1 MAKSYVSNPLIKAQ
15 HQEVEFTEEQLA
27 EYVKCAKDPGYF
39 IENYVQIVHLERGL
53 VPFEMYD
60 FQKKMVET
68 FHDNRFVICKVGR
81 QSGKSV
87 TVIAYLLWYLLFNES
102 VSVAMLANKS
112 ATSRELLSR
121 MQLAYE
127 NLPFWLQQGVGVWN
141 KGSFELEN
149 GSKIVSSATSSS
161 AIRGSSFNLVF
172 LDEFAFVENNLAE
185 DFFRS
190 VFPTISSGQ
199 NTKLMIVSTPY
210 GMNHY
215 YKMWKEAIDGRSE
228 FVPIEVHWSEVP
240 GRDEEWKEKTI
251 RNTSVEQFRQEFET
265 EFIGSDQT
273 LIEPNVLQALRWEK
287 PHMAKHGLT
296 IYEEPSTNYLYACTV
311 DVALGKGKDYSA
323 FIIYNI
329 TQIPYTVAAIYRDN
343 TITPLVFPNV
353 IHQLVRQYNNAYTLV
368 EIDGSGAQ
376 VGDILRH
383 DLGYENLLM
392 TWNAGRNGIQISSGF
407 KRSAMMGLKMTRPV
421 KNIGCMTIKN
431 LVEQEKIVLRDVNLI
446 TEFYSFA
453 QKGQSWEATPGCH
466 DDLVMCCVS
475 FAWLVAQRY
484 FAELTDVN
492 LRENLLNDVEEET
505 WDELTPFGFI
515 DDGLMDIPTETTHV
529 AREGSDD
536 WLENR
541 GTDWL

>member
-1 MAKSYVSNPLIKAQ
+1 MAKSYINNPLIKAQ
-15 HQEVEFTEEQLA
+15 HQEVEFTEEQIA
-27 EYVKCAKDPGYF
+27 EFVKCANNPEYF
-39 IENYVQIVHLERGL
+39 IEEYLKIVHLERGL
-53 VPFEMYD
+53 VPFHMYD
-60 FQKKMVET
+60 FQKNMVKT
-68 FHDNRFVICKVGR
+68 FHENRFTICKVGR

-102 VSVAMLANKS
+102 VSVAMLANKA

-149 GSKIVSSATSSS
+149 GSKIISAATSSS

-190 VFPTISSGQ
+190 VYPTISSAE
-199 NTKLMIVSTPY
+199 NTKLIIVSTPY

-215 YKMWKEAIDGRSE
+215 YRMWKEAVDGRSN
-228 FVPIEVHWSEVP
+228 FTPIQVHWSEVP
-240 GRDEEWKEKTI
+240 GRDDEWKANTI

-265 EFIGSDQT
+265 EFIGSDST
-273 LIEPNVLQALRWEK
+273 LIDPNVLQALRWEK
-287 PHMAKHGLT
+287 PLIDRKGLT
-296 IYEEPSTNYLYACTV
+296 IYEEPSTNNLYACTV

-323 FIIYNI
+323 FLIYDI
-329 TQIPYTVAAIYRDN
+329 TQIPYRIVAVYRDN
-343 TITPLVFPNV
+343 LITPLVFPNV
-353 IHQLVRQYNNAYTLV
+353 IHSLVKQYNNAYTLV

-421 KNIGCMTIKN
+421 KNIGCMTLKN
-431 LVEQEKIVLRDVNLI
+431 LVEQEKILLRDVNVI

-453 QKGQSWEATPGCH
+453 QKGQGFEATPGTH

-475 FAWLVAQRY
+475 FSWLVAQRY

-492 LRENLLNDVEEET
+492 LRENLLDDVEDET
-505 WDELTPFGFI
+505 WDSLTPFGFI
-515 DDGLMDIPTETTHV
+515 DDGLLDIPSENPHV
-529 AREGSDD
+529 ARDGSDD

-541 GTDWL
+541 GTEWV